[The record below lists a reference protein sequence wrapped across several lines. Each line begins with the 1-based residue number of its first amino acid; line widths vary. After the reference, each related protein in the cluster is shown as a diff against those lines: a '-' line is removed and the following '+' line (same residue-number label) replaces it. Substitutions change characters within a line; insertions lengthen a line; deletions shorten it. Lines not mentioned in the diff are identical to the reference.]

1 MAMVTSF
8 LGNGE
13 DGYNYIIE
21 ADDDAPMQKMQKW
34 LHSFFLGCDVRFIG
48 TYFMTKS
55 FDKFRS
61 HDQNR
66 VLCELM

>member
-21 ADDDAPMQKMQKW
+21 ADDDAEDAKMATQ
-34 LHSFFLGCDVRFIG
+34 FFSGMRRPLYWHLFYD
-48 TYFMTKS
+48 K
-55 FDKFRS
+55 KFRQVQKS
-61 HDQNR
+61 
-66 VLCELM
+66 